1 MGLRSS
7 LPVLSSETNTGA
19 ALTQVLLT
27 LKDTAAPWIS
37 YLGSL
42 ALCLHLFHHRKSI

>member
-7 LPVLSSETNTGA
+7 RPVLSPETNTGA
-19 ALTQVLLT
+19 ALTQVLHT

-37 YLGSL
+37 YLGSFAFRL
-42 ALCLHLFHHRKSI
+42 DLFHYGKGI